1 LDNRFILAAGEQPFT
16 LTDAMH
22 PALTECLASA
32 AHVMRCANKML
43 EGVFEVAVEV
53 APVPGIQLQ
62 A

>member
-1 LDNRFILAAGEQPFT
+1 
-16 LTDAMH
+16 MH